1 MMSGH
6 NGNGLVQKP
15 EVTNDASQ
23 ATHSD
28 EWDESKLAALLRF
41 DESSETPEAM
51 GSEREYFVDCES
63 TPTLSPE
70 ANTVSQAELFD
81 NPIQGKTK
89 PSFSKNPF
97 AKLGGVGLPLLLL
110 FGGGGVFLSG
120 VMGSH
125 KKPAPKLATSPSA
138 TPMPTMAV
146 TPATET
152 GNLKTQVALGTQA
165 DQIKSLEKS
174 KSPRTPTQKAKSQQ
188 KASQPPASSPPRTV
202 PAASGQ
208 SSAVR
213 YSPVRYSS
221 SQSSAPQSSAPQS
234 SAPAFSPRKASSSAL
249 SARPQPVALAPSP
262 TKSVDPKPQAP
273 SQKTTIDPMQQ
284 WMALSQLGSYG
295 RSEARKAGG
304 AGEAEEAEEAGGE
317 KVSSLNTNR
326 DETSAA
332 EPSSV
337 PEQEPSQEN
346 AIAASAPT
354 QVEGR
359 FNAQVNPVEEA
370 SLLNGVPRR
379 ALQVGSMAQGQLVTP
394 VIWAPKA
401 ATVTVTPQARPEAQK
416 FVIQLTEPLSDKDG
430 FVALPQGTQLVAQ
443 VVDVNASGLAQL
455 QVTQAVVDGQEY
467 MLPPSAISIHGNE
480 GQPLVASKWGNKRPL
495 IASGDITSFLFGA
508 LSKVGQVL
516 TQQDS
521 QTSTSISG
529 NGISSSTSS
538 QSGGHNLLGAV
549 LNGGFT
555 PLTQHIK
562 ERSEQRM
569 QELVSRPNVWYV
581 PAGESVQVFI
591 NQSFEF

>member
-1 MMSGH
+1 MSGH
-6 NGNGLVQKP
+6 QGNGLAQKP
-15 EVTNDASQ
+15 EEINNASQ
-23 ATHSD
+23 VTEAD

-41 DESSETPEAM
+41 DESSETPEVM
-51 GSEREYFVDCES
+51 GSVDEELES
-63 TPTLSPE
+63 TPALAPE

-81 NPIQGKTK
+81 DPIQGKTQ

-110 FGGGGVFLSG
+110 FAGGGVFLSG

-125 KKPAPKLATSPSA
+125 KKPAPGVATSPSP
-138 TPMPTMAV
+138 TPMPTLAV
-146 TPATET
+146 TPTTET
-152 GNLKTQVALGTQA
+152 GNLKTQVALGTQT

-174 KSPRTPTQKAKSQQ
+174 KSPKTPIQKVKSQQ
-188 KASQPPASSPPRTV
+188 TAPQPPASSPLRTV
-202 PAASGQ
+202 PVSSGQ
-208 SSAVR
+208 

-221 SQSSAPQSSAPQS
+221 SQYWPPQYSP
-234 SAPAFSPRKASSSAL
+234 PAFSPRPASSSIP
-249 SARPQPVALAPSP
+249 SARPQLVASASLPANVALAPLP
-262 TKSVDPKPQAP
+262 AKSVDSKSQAP
-273 SQKTTIDPMQQ
+273 PQKTTIDPMQQ

-295 RSEARKAGG
+295 RSEKAGG
-304 AGEAEEAEEAGGE
+304 AEEAEGAGEAGGAEGAGGE

-370 SLLNGVPRR
+370 SLLNGVPMRS
-379 ALQVGSMAQGQLVTP
+379 LQVGSIAQGQLVTP
-394 VIWAPKA
+394 AIWTPKA
-401 ATVTVTPQARPEAQK
+401 ATATVAPQARKEAEK
-416 FVIQLTEPLSDKDG
+416 FVIQLAEPLSDKDG
-430 FVALPQGTQLVAQ
+430 FVALPQGAQLVAQ
-443 VVDVNASGLAQL
+443 VVDVKASGLAQL

-467 MLPPSAISIHGNE
+467 MLPPGAISLRGNE

-495 IASGDITSFLFGA
+495 IASGDITSFLSGA

-516 TQQDS
+516 IQPNS

-538 QSGGHNLLGAV
+538 QSGGRNLLGAV
-549 LNGGFT
+549 LDGGFT

-562 ERSEQRM
+562 ERSEQQM
-569 QELVSRPNVWYV
+569 QDLASRPNVWYL
-581 PAGESVQVFI
+581 PAGERVQVFV